1 MKNNNHKSRRTSLGL
16 TIGVLLI
23 VFVYALSACS
33 KKDRNSKN
41 SMTSA
46 DSESE
51 SVETETTE
59 PSESETTEAPV
70 TSSET
75 SATETSET
83 ETTPEETTETTPE
96 VTEATPT
103 PTPKPKPTKA
113 PKPTATPVPATPTPV
128 PATPTPVP
136 PAETSEPKPKPSA
149 SSSDAQ
155 TVLDKVNAERA
166 NAGVAPLVLD
176 SALNQ
181 AAQVRAAELA
191 VKYGHTRPNGNSAKT
206 AVSDQGISYTRVA
219 ENISA
224 GYGSSSDAIDGWISS
239 TKGHHENIVNPGFT
253 KMGFARIVV
262 SGEDDPQGHG
272 TYYVQIFVG

>member
-1 MKNNNHKSRRTSLGL
+1 MKNNNHKPRRTSLGL

-23 VFVYALSACS
+23 VFVYALSSCS

-41 SMTSA
+41 RMTST

-75 SATETSET
+75 TATEPSET

-136 PAETSEPKPKPSA
+136 PAETTEPKPKPSA

-155 TVLDKVNAERA
+155 TVLDKVNATRA
-166 NAGVAPLVLD
+166 NAGAAPLVLD

-191 VKYGHTRPNGNSAKT
+191 VKYGHTRPNGNGFKT
-206 AVSDQGISYTRVA
+206 AVSDQGISFSAVA

-224 GYGSSSDAIDGWISS
+224 GYGSSSAAVDGWIASS
-239 TKGHHENIVNPGFT
+239 GHYSNIVDTSFT
-253 KMGFARIVV
+253 KMGFAKIVV
-262 SGEDDPQGHG
+262 SGEDDPQGYG

>member
-1 MKNNNHKSRRTSLGL
+1 MKNNNHKPRRTSLGL
-16 TIGVLLI
+16 TIGLI
-23 VFVYALSACS
+23 LVIFVYALSACS
-33 KKDRNSKN
+33 KKDNDSK
-41 SMTSA
+41 SRMTS
-46 DSESE
+46 DDSVSEST
-51 SVETETTE
+51 ETETSETT
-59 PSESETTEAPV
+59 ESETTEAPA

-75 SATETSET
+75 SATEPTET

-113 PKPTATPVPATPTPV
+113 PKPTATPVPATPTPE
-128 PATPTPVP
+128 PETPTPVP
-136 PAETSEPKPKPSA
+136 PADTPTPKPKPSA

-155 TVLDKVNAERA
+155 TVLDKVNEARA
-166 NAGVAPLVLD
+166 NAGAAPLVLD

-191 VKYGHTRPNGNSAKT
+191 VKFSHTRPNGNSPKT
-206 AVSDQGISYTRVA
+206 AVSDQGISFSAVA

-224 GYGSSSDAIDGWISS
+224 GYGSSSAAVDGWIASS
-239 TKGHHENIVNPGFT
+239 GHYSNIVDTSFT
-253 KMGFARIVV
+253 KMGFAKIVV
-262 SGEDDPQGHG
+262 SGEDDPQGYQ